1 MPLLRLDDV
10 SLHYGTLALLDAVD
24 FTIEAGQKIGLL
36 GRNGAGKSTLLNVL
50 AGTIQPDSGE
60 RWLRPG
66 TRIAWLRQALPKA
79 NDETVFD
86 VVAAGLPEA
95 GALLAR
101 YHHLLHD
108 GAADGPEGQAGPDLE
123 ALAQVQEQL
132 EAVDGWTLQTRVET
146 TLSQLELDGDARM
159 ASLSGGWRRR
169 VALAQA
175 LVSEP
180 DILLLD
186 EPTNHL
192 DIPAIE
198 WLEDQ
203 LTRFPGAVVLIT
215 HDRRFLQNVAEVM
228 AELDRGHLTVWSGR
242 GGYAGFLRHREE
254 QLAAEEKANA
264 LFDKKLAQEEQWIRQ
279 GIKARRTR
287 NEGRVRALKAMRVE
301 RGERRE
307 RTGRAD
313 FAVEDATASGKIVA
327 ELKHVSKGFVDEN
340 GERKTVIRDFST
352 LVRRGDRIGIVGANG
367 AGKSTLVKLI
377 LGELEPDSG
386 TVRLGT
392 RLEVA
397 YSDQLRDALDP
408 EKSLMDNVC
417 GGSEFI
423 EINGKRKHAISYLAD
438 FLFPADRARQPVG
451 SLSGGEQ
458 NRAVLARLFSKPANL
473 LVLDEPT
480 NDLDMETLE
489 LLEEILLDFRGTV
502 LLVSHDRDFMDN
514 TVTSLMVL
522 DGHGNVDERVGGYS
536 DWARAGGRLGKV
548 TGAEAGPGCADP
560 GSAGSS
566 GADPGS
572 ADSSGAYPG
581 SGDPGS
587 AGPGTDAAGKSARP
601 RLSYKLQ
608 RELDQL
614 PALIEKLERQ
624 QTEIEAR
631 MAEPGFFEQSAE
643 RVRQT
648 TDRHAAL
655 QGELEAAYA
664 RWDELEA
671 TAATAGPS
679 RDTGS
684 AG

>member
-1 MPLLRLDDV
+1 MPLLRLDNA
-10 SLHYGTLALLDAVD
+10 SLHYGTLTLLDGVSFD
-24 FTIEAGQKIGLL
+24 IRRGEKIGLL
-36 GRNGAGKSTLLNVL
+36 GRNGAGKTTLLNVL
-50 AGTIQPDSGE
+50 AGKIQPDTGE

-66 TRIAWLRQALPKA
+66 TRVAWLRQALPEA
-79 NDETVFD
+79 NDETVYD
-86 VVAAGLPEA
+86 VVAGGLPEA

-108 GAADGPEGQAGPDLE
+108 GDATGEGPDLE
-123 ALAQVQEQL
+123 ALAHVQEQL

-169 VALAQA
+169 VALAHA

-198 WLEDQ
+198 WLEEQ
-203 LTRFPGAVVLIT
+203 LERFQGAIVLIT
-215 HDRRFLQNVAEVM
+215 HDRRFLQNVAGIM
-228 AELDRGHLTVWSGR
+228 AELDRGHLTVWSGK

-287 NEGRVRALKAMRVE
+287 NEGRVRALKAMRDE
-301 RGERRE
+301 RSQRRE
-307 RTGRAD
+307 RQGRAD
-313 FAVEDATASGKIVA
+313 FAVEDAAASGKIVA
-327 ELKHVSKGFVDEN
+327 ELTDVTKSFPGTNEGDP
-340 GERKTVIRDFST
+340 RRTVIRDFST

-367 AGKSTLVKLI
+367 AGKSTLVKLL

-386 TVRLGT
+386 SVRLGT

-397 YSDQLRDALDP
+397 YSDQLRGALDP
-408 EKSLMDNVC
+408 DKSLMDNVC
-417 GGSEFI
+417 GGSDFI
-423 EINGKRKHAISYLAD
+423 EINGRRKHAISYLGD
-438 FLFPADRARQPVG
+438 FLFAPDRARQPVG

-458 NRAVLARLFSKPANL
+458 NRAVLARLFSRPANL

-489 LLEEILLDFRGTV
+489 LLEEILLDFAGTV

-514 TVTSLMVL
+514 VVTSLMVL
-522 DGHGNVDERVGGYS
+522 DGHGNVDERVGSYS
-536 DWARAGGRLGKV
+536 DWERSGGRLSKLTPQSGS
-548 TGAEAGPGCADP
+548 P
-560 GSAGSS
+560 GSE
-566 GADPGS
+566 
-572 ADSSGAYPG
+572 
-581 SGDPGS
+581 SGDRVSQPES
-587 AGPGTDAAGKSARP
+587 GPSPSTP
-601 RLSYKLQ
+601 TLSPDSDPKAPSKPAKPTKQKLTYKLQ

-614 PALIEKLERQ
+614 PALIEKLEQ
-624 QTEIEAR
+624 QQAEIER
-631 MAEPGFFEQSAE
+631 KMAAPGFFESDPKA
-643 RVRQT
+643 VRAT
-648 TDRHAAL
+648 TDQHA
-655 QGELEAAYA
+655 ELRAQLEKAYA
-664 RWDELEA
+664 RWGELEE
-671 TAATAGPS
+671 G
-679 RDTGS
+679 
-684 AG
+684 